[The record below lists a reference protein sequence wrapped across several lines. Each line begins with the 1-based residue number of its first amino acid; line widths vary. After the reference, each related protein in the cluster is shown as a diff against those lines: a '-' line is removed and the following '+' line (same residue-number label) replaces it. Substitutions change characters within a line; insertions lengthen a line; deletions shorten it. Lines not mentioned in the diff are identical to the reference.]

1 MKEDTRKYVKNKL
14 REGVEE
20 TERLIVQYRGK
31 ITEFRDALKLL
42 EDDVVLMRKA
52 LEELK
57 E

>member
-31 ITEFRDALKLL
+31 IAEFRDALKLL